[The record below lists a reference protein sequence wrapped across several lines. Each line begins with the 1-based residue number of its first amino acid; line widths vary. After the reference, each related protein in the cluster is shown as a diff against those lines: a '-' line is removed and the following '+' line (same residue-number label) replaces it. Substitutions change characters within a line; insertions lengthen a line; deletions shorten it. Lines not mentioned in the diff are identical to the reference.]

1 MQFPKFKLRNAARE
15 NIAGYLFASPWII
28 GFLCFSMIPILATLY
43 FSFTNY
49 DIVDPSTLQKM
60 VGFSNYIKISQDELF
75 WKALWNT
82 FYYMVFSVP
91 LGIVGSFILA
101 VFLNNKLKGIG
112 IFRTIFYLPSI
123 TTGVA
128 VALVW
133 MWIFDPGYG
142 LLNKF
147 LGYFFHFRPLWL
159 IDENWSKPA
168 MILMSLWSIG
178 GSRCLIFLA
187 GLQGLPQHLFEAADI
202 DGANW
207 LQKFKMVTVPLLTP
221 IIFFELIMSVI
232 KSFQVF
238 TNAYV
243 MTAGGPLNS
252 TLFYVY
258 YLYIKAFTNL
268 KLGYASALAWI
279 FFIIMLV
286 FTLIQFKLSDRWV
299 YYANDIQKGRR

>member
-1 MQFPKFKLRNAARE
+1 MKLPKFRLGAEARE

-28 GFLCFSMIPILATLY
+28 GFLCFSIGPILATFY
-43 FSFTNY
+43 FSFTAY
-49 DIVDPSTLQKM
+49 DIVDPATLTKT
-60 VGFSNYIKISQDELF
+60 VGFLNYSKLYNDELF

-82 FYYMVFSVP
+82 LYYMGFSVP
-91 LGIVGSFILA
+91 LGMAGSFILA
-101 VFLNNKLKGIG
+101 MLLNNKLKAMG
-112 IFRTIFYLPSI
+112 IFRTVFYLPSV

-128 VALVW
+128 VALLW

-142 LLNKF
+142 ILNRV
-147 LGYFFHFRPLWL
+147 LDAVFHIRPLWL
-159 IDENWSKPA
+159 LDENWSKPA
-168 MILMSLWSIG
+168 MILMSLWSVG

-187 GLQGLPQHLFEAADI
+187 GLQGLSPQYYEAAEI

-207 LQKFKMVTVPLLTP
+207 FQKTIKITIPLMTP
-221 IIFFELIMSVI
+221 IIFFELIMSI
-232 KSFQVF
+232 IRSFGVF

-243 MTAGGPLNS
+243 MTSGGPLNS

-258 YLYIKAFTNL
+258 YLYIKAFENF

-279 FFIIMLV
+279 FFIIMLT

-299 YYANDIQKGRR
+299 FYTHDTRKGR